1 MLNTERTED
10 RLVISLRGILV
21 HGAITLIAVA
31 IAFSL
36 PEVARYIL
44 FVWWPLVESDPNL
57 LLGTEVIL
65 ASVLVLVFN
74 MAKLAWD
81 NRYMVEMARTAALVY
96 TRKAARGWIA
106 RWHEQRMLKRLP
118 AARDA
123 FVVTLTG
130 YDTFVDSASPLRAP
144 LECAYELRVML
155 VNPVGEALRRRADA
169 LPPEITVLSLQTE
182 IEATIAFLSD
192 LRKRGAKVTLKFY
205 DVVPF
210 WKVIVLG
217 DQAWVQFCH
226 PGLRVGEQPEYVFA
240 MQDDNP
246 RQGLFVPFY
255 MHALERWNESSHP
268 EYDFDSNELV
278 HRDAAG
284 NETARAPLGV
294 PINGSP
300 GLTPAV
306 A

>member
-1 MLNTERTED
+1 MLGTDRNAD
-10 RLVISLRGILV
+10 RLAIGLRGILV
-21 HGAITLIAVA
+21 HGVITMLAVA

-44 FVWWPLVESDPNL
+44 FVWWPMVEADPNL
-57 LLGTEVIL
+57 LLGTEILL
-65 ASVLVLVFN
+65 ASVLVLAFN
-74 MAKLAWD
+74 LTKLAWD
-81 NRYMVEMARTAALVY
+81 SRAMVEMARAAALVY
-96 TRKAARGWIA
+96 TRKAARGWTA
-106 RWHEQRMLKRLP
+106 RWREQRMLRRLP
-118 AARDA
+118 VARDA
-123 FVVTLTG
+123 FVMTLTG
-130 YDTFVDSASPLRAP
+130 YDTFVDPSSPLRIP

-155 VNPVGEALRRRADA
+155 VNPIGESLRRRADA
-169 LPPEITVLSLQTE
+169 LPPDVTVLSLQTE
-182 IEATIAFLSD
+182 IEATIAFLAE
-192 LRKRGAKVTLKFY
+192 LRKRGAKVMLKFY
-205 DVVPF
+205 DLMPF
-210 WKVIVLG
+210 WKVVVLG
-217 DQAWVQFCH
+217 DHAWVQFCH
-226 PGLRVGEQPEYVFA
+226 PGFKVGDQPEYVFA
-240 MQDDNP
+240 MQEDNP

-268 EYDFDSNELV
+268 EYDFDRNELV